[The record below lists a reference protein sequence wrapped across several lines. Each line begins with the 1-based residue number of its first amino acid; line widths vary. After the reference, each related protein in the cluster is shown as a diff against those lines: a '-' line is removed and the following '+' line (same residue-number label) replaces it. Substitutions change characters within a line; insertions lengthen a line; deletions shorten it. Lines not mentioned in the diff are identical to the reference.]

1 MLTNMEKETIIIY
14 NEADPSA
21 EVFTY
26 NSTLQ
31 RRLAALEQQRPQEVT
46 RTARDDTDGQTSVTY
61 TLPKTWVKI
70 NPPPVLSEK
79 QREARRAAAKRMFE
93 HRQAAVSGENSFTP
107 KGLDDA
113 NDAEPGS

>member
-1 MLTNMEKETIIIY
+1 MLTNVEKETIIIY

-31 RRLAALEQQRPQEVT
+31 RRLAALEQQRPKEVT

-70 NPPPVLSEK
+70 NPTRILSEET
-79 QREARRAAAKRMFE
+79 REAMRANMQRLNKK
-93 HRQAAVSGENSFTP
+93 SP
-107 KGLDDA
+107 
-113 NDAEPGS
+113 

>member
-21 EVFTY
+21 DVFTY

-31 RRLAALEQQRPQEVT
+31 RRLADLEQQRPKEVT

-70 NPPPVLSEK
+70 NPPRVLSEEQK
-79 QREARRAAAKRMFE
+79 EANRQSIARARSYKK
-93 HRQAAVSGENSFTP
+93 TP
-107 KGLDDA
+107 KMG
-113 NDAEPGS
+113 EKS

>member
-61 TLPKTWVKI
+61 TLPKSWVKI
-70 NPPPVLSEK
+70 NPTRTLSEEEK
-79 QREARRAAAKRMFE
+79 SKKRAVMLANRAK
-93 HRQAAVSGENSFTP
+93 HSG
-107 KGLDDA
+107 
-113 NDAEPGS
+113 

>member
-31 RRLAALEQQRPQEVT
+31 RRLAALEQQRPKEVT

-70 NPPPVLSEK
+70 NPTRILSEET
-79 QREARRAAAKRMFE
+79 REAMRANMQRLNKK
-93 HRQAAVSGENSFTP
+93 SP
-107 KGLDDA
+107 
-113 NDAEPGS
+113 